1 MLLVPDRVKV
11 NYFWSKLSL
20 FQNSPCLADCLIMSV
35 TNNLSLAN
43 CIVIASLCKGLVT
56 NFYVLL
62 KHLKHNTVRL
72 DTLRLCPPTIG
83 L

>member
-1 MLLVPDRVKV
+1 
-11 NYFWSKLSL
+11 
-20 FQNSPCLADCLIMSV
+20 MSV